1 MHRWTTLALLALMP
15 AAPLAAQTPAGQA
28 AAPLSLTLA
37 QALEIARANSPL
49 YRQARLNADPAK
61 WAVRNAYGNLIPSFG
76 LGGGISYTGG
86 GSANLG
92 QGFITQTSPQ
102 VGSNYNI
109 GFNYNLTAASLL
121 APGQAKAAKRATD
134 QEISASETLLI
145 SDVSTQYL
153 TVKQSDAQVDVQNQQ
168 VARNQLFLDLAKAK
182 FKVGQGTLLEV
193 KQAEVSL
200 GQAKV
205 ELLNRQ
211 QTANEAKLELYRR
224 MGISAPSALNM
235 VALTD
240 SFPVIEFAP
249 AVDSLLDLAAR
260 QNPDLRALRERER
273 AAHIAYKAAKSEF
286 LPSLQASAGWSGFTQ
301 QFTNKNLLVTQA
313 LGGAQGGAASCTFQ
327 NAIINGLNYPGGLPT
342 VLQNAL
348 VADCFAA
355 NGLNATGTA
364 LDPAVQ
370 QRIIDDNN
378 KWPFHFT
385 SQPFFAQLS
394 ISLPI
399 FSGFSTRLRMSQAR
413 QQELNLDESVR
424 ARGLLLESDV
434 RGRFLRIQTDYEAI
448 PVQSA
453 NVIAAREQLKL
464 AQDRYRLGS
473 GNALEIA
480 DAQNGVQ
487 LAEGSYINAV
497 YAYHQAIV
505 ALEAAVGHPL
515 R

>member
-1 MHRWTTLALLALMP
+1 
-15 AAPLAAQTPAGQA
+15 
-28 AAPLSLTLA
+28 
-37 QALEIARANSPL
+37 
-49 YRQARLNADPAK
+49 
-61 WAVRNAYGNLIPSFG
+61 
-76 LGGGISYTGG
+76 
-86 GSANLG
+86 
-92 QGFITQTSPQ
+92 
-102 VGSNYNI
+102 
-109 GFNYNLTAASLL
+109 
-121 APGQAKAAKRATD
+121 
-134 QEISASETLLI
+134 
-145 SDVSTQYL
+145 
-153 TVKQSDAQVDVQNQQ
+153 
-168 VARNQLFLDLAKAK
+168 
-182 FKVGQGTLLEV
+182 
-193 KQAEVSL
+193 
-200 GQAKV
+200 
-205 ELLNRQ
+205 
-211 QTANEAKLELYRR
+211 
-224 MGISAPSALNM
+224 

-240 SFPVIEFAP
+240 SFPVVEFTP
-249 AVDSLLDLAAR
+249 VVDSLLDLAAK

-301 QFTNKNLLVTQA
+301 QFTNKNLLVSQA

-327 NAIINGLNYPGGLPT
+327 NALINGLNYPGGLPP

-355 NGLNATGTA
+355 NGLNGTGTA

-370 QRIIDDNN
+370 QRILDDNN

-399 FSGFSTRLRMSQAR
+399 FSGFSTRLRMSQAK

-434 RGRFLRIQTDYEAI
+434 RGRYLRIQTDYEAI

-487 LAEGSYINAV
+487 LAEGNYINAV
-497 YAYHQAIV
+497 YAYQQAIV